1 MGLVRLNGLQ
11 NNPKVM
17 NLGDLVGRREFAKD
31 GSEVRG
37 GTSRLVGMHY
47 THL

>member
-11 NNPKVM
+11 NNPKDM
-17 NLGDLVGRREFAKD
+17 NLGDLVGRRELAED
-31 GSEVRG
+31 GSEVKE
-37 GTSRLVGMHY
+37 GTGRLVGMHY